1 MIQGMVFSIIESKT
15 ENIRTSKN
23 LLDNK
28 NPKTFINM
36 QLDRSRNIFSNIQNK
51 IISISNA
58 ITSHNENLVIQIE
71 NKNINNILR
80 KGFVYMTDNENN
92 VVSSKSSFDKQKKI
106 TIHFADG
113 SQVLN
118 F

>member
-1 MIQGMVFSIIESKT
+1 MIQGMIFSVIESKT

-36 QLDRSRNIFSNIQNK
+36 QLENSRNLFSNIQNK

-58 ITSHNENLVIQIE
+58 VTSHNENLIIQIE

-80 KGFVYMTDNENN
+80 KVSFMTDNENN
-92 VVSSKSSFDKQKKI
+92 VISSKSSFDKQKKS